1 MGYVQQEREFA
12 SWINEHIQ
20 VDFNKDP
27 EWIHEGMVC
36 MNILVT
42 GGAGF
47 IGSNLVKFL
56 LSSTEDNIIDLDK
69 LTYAGNLESLPS
81 GSESNRHIFTKG
93 DIGDGDLVSDL
104 LKRHRPQALINLA
117 AETHVDRSIDDPSKF
132 IRTNINGTF
141 VLLESTLSYW
151 KDLTKTERRD
161 FRFIHVSTDEVFG
174 TLEESEYFREDS
186 PYAPRSP
193 YSASKASSDHLVMA
207 YHATYGLPAI
217 VTHSSN
223 NYGPFQYPEKLI
235 PLMIQKALQGEKLPL
250 YGDGGNTRDW
260 LYVEDHCRAL
270 VTVLR
275 KAYPGETF
283 NIGGNCPKSN
293 LEVVKKICGILN
305 KLLPVHGIEDFNEL
319 VSFVPDRP
327 GHDRRYAMDTTK
339 IREQLGWQPRET
351 FERGLEKTIRWY
363 LDNQAWVHEVTGGKY
378 RMDRLGLGKE
388 NTPVKGRGKW

>member
-1 MGYVQQEREFA
+1 M
-12 SWINEHIQ
+12 I
-20 VDFNKDP
+20 
-27 EWIHEGMVC
+27 C

-47 IGSNLVKFL
+47 IGSNLVRHL
-56 LSSTEDNIIDLDK
+56 LSFTEDNVIDLDK
-69 LTYAGNLESLPS
+69 LTYAGNLRSLPS
-81 GSESNRHIFTKG
+81 GNEGNRHVFIKG
-93 DIGDGDLVSDL
+93 DIGDGDFMSDL
-104 LKRHRPQALINLA
+104 LRRHRPQAVINLA

-223 NYGPFQYPEKLI
+223 NYGPFQFPEKLI

-275 KAYPGETF
+275 KASPGEIF
-283 NIGGNCPKSN
+283 NMGGNCQKSN
-293 LEVVKKICGILN
+293 LEVVKAICNILG
-305 KLLPVHGIEDFNEL
+305 KLQPVHGIEDLSEL

-351 FERGLEKTIRWY
+351 FDRGLEKTIRWY
-363 LDNQAWVHEVTGGKY
+363 LDNLAWVDEVTGGKY
-378 RMDRLGLGKE
+378 GMERLGLEK
-388 NTPVKGRGKW
+388 

>member
-1 MGYVQQEREFA
+1 MLSSLNVLCSARREFT
-12 SWINEHIQ
+12 SWINEQIQ

-27 EWIHEGMVC
+27 EWTDEGMVY

-47 IGSNLVKFL
+47 IGSNLVRHL
-56 LSSTEDNIIDLDK
+56 LSSTEDNVINLDK
-69 LTYAGNLESLPS
+69 LTYAGNLKSLS
-81 GSESNRHIFTKG
+81 SVNGDSRHVFTKG
-93 DIGDGDLVSDL
+93 DIGDGDLVSEL
-104 LKRHRPQALINLA
+104 LKRHRLQAVINLA

-132 IRTNINGTF
+132 IRTNMDGTF
-141 VLLESTLSYW
+141 VLLESVLSYW
-151 KDLTKTERRD
+151 KDLTKTERRN
-161 FRFIHVSTDEVFG
+161 FRFIHVSTDEVYG
-174 TLEESEYFREDS
+174 TLEEGEYFREDS

-223 NYGPFQYPEKLI
+223 NYGPFQFPEKLI
-235 PLMIQKALQGEKLPL
+235 PLMIQKALRSENLPL

-275 KAYPGETF
+275 KASPGETF
-283 NIGGNCPKSN
+283 NIGGNCQKSN

-305 KLLPVHGIEDFNEL
+305 KLQPVHGVEDFNEL

-327 GHDRRYAMDTTK
+327 GHDGRYAIDTTK
-339 IREQLGWQPRET
+339 IRKQLGWQPGEI
-351 FERGLEKTIRWY
+351 FDRGLEKTIRWY
-363 LDNQAWVHEVTGGKY
+363 LDNQAWVHEVTCEKY
-378 RMDRLGLGKE
+378 RMERLGLEKE
-388 NTPVKGRGKW
+388 TLR